1 MDSAKIS
8 VLVVGQTPPP
18 VHGQAV
24 MIQELLDGQYPGLEL
39 HHVRLN
45 FSRSLNESGAFQV
58 RKLFVLLNTLTDILI
73 GRWRN
78 HAQILYY
85 PPAAPMVN
93 SVFRDMFLLICTRWL
108 FKYTVFHFHAAGLP
122 EFCQRLPWWLKPLFK
137 LTYQNAD
144 LAIFVSENTASAGRA
159 FAAKEV
165 TVIPNGI
172 PDSNRLTPSDMHE
185 RRGGVTRILFM
196 GILCEGKGLL
206 TLIEAC
212 SHLQKA
218 GLSFHLICA
227 GAFASESFKKEVEQ
241 LIKTHGLTEVIQFP
255 GVLRGPEKWQAFRDA
270 DVFCFPSHYQFENF
284 PVVLIEAMSFGLPI
298 VTTRWRGIPEV
309 VGASGGALIV
319 EPRLPS
325 LVAEGLSVLI
335 RDVGLRASMGIK
347 NRVWYCDHYT
357 LSKFRESMEQALL
370 RLGSR

>member
-1 MDSAKIS
+1 
-8 VLVVGQTPPP
+8 
-18 VHGQAV
+18 
-24 MIQELLDGQYPGLEL
+24 
-39 HHVRLN
+39 
-45 FSRSLNESGAFQV
+45 
-58 RKLFVLLNTLTDILI
+58 
-73 GRWRN
+73 
-78 HAQILYY
+78 
-85 PPAAPMVN
+85 
-93 SVFRDMFLLICTRWL
+93 
-108 FKYTVFHFHAAGLP
+108 
-122 EFCQRLPWWLKPLFK
+122 
-137 LTYQNAD
+137 
-144 LAIFVSENTASAGRA
+144 
-159 FAAKEV
+159 
-165 TVIPNGI
+165 
-172 PDSNRLTPSDMHE
+172 
-185 RRGGVTRILFM
+185 
-196 GILCEGKGLL
+196 
-206 TLIEAC
+206 
-212 SHLQKA
+212 LQKA